1 MKRDCRLP
9 VRLTQK
15 ELNMLSRKARAAR
28 ITTSAFV
35 RSAISG
41 TEVYEAPTVD
51 VMLLLRELRRVGYN
65 VNQILRRANSSGI
78 VDMPRFRK
86 DMEEVRRA
94 AEAIT
99 KAYGVLY
106 HGCSTPPCIGKS
118 KTAENI
124 GEGGLPVEIIVQEQG
139 KLVTVWLNRK
149 EQENS
154 ALRERL
160 KSLYAGYAEKKYTV
174 AEFLSGG
181 EELYHN
187 TRDLLLYNRRKLAEA
202 EVQREKL
209 EALPGNT
216 GSQRRR
222 PIVQWE

>member
-1 MKRDCRLP
+1 MKKDCRFQ

-15 ELNMLSRKARAAR
+15 ELNMLNRKARTAR
-28 ITTSAFV
+28 TTTSAFV

-99 KAYGVLY
+99 KAYGV
-106 HGCSTPPCIGKS
+106 GSS
-118 KTAENI
+118 
-124 GEGGLPVEIIVQEQG
+124 
-139 KLVTVWLNRK
+139 RK
-149 EQENS
+149 E
-154 ALRERL
+154 
-160 KSLYAGYAEKKYTV
+160 
-174 AEFLSGG
+174 
-181 EELYHN
+181 
-187 TRDLLLYNRRKLAEA
+187 RRK
-202 EVQREKL
+202 
-209 EALPGNT
+209 
-216 GSQRRR
+216 
-222 PIVQWE
+222 